1 MHVQT
6 RRRLNHHQM
15 AFNRKIKPP
24 TELNTTSWRLMQEAT
39 KKSVV
44 SLAAIPGRESRQK
57 LGGETVL
64 PPLHQVAKLGK
75 HKCLKAQRSPKPP
88 SCFTGSV
95 WETVH
100 PHSCCLHNCWRTP
113 YLTRSLLRGQEPRM
127 LLRNAKGAGFSP
139 EARSTSEPSFQFQP
153 WGVSWAPCATRSL
166 LWQTPPPLQHSSL
179 SQIFSELLLPP

>member
-88 SCFTGSV
+88 SCFTGRV

-113 YLTRSLLRGQEPRM
+113 YLTRSLLSGQEPRM
-127 LLRNAKGAGFSP
+127 LLRNAKGAGFLCPLLTRGREYFWAKLPVPAPGRLLSP
-139 EARSTSEPSFQFQP
+139 VCYTLPSLTDP
-153 WGVSWAPCATRSL
+153 
-166 LWQTPPPLQHSSL
+166 SSSPAL
-179 SQIFSELLLPP
+179 FP